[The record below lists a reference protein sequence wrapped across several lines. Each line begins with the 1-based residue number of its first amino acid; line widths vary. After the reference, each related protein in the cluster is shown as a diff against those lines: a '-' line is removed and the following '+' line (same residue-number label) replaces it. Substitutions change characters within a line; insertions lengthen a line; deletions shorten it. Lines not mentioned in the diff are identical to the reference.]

1 MNVLL
6 DTNLLTGSALPAS
19 ARYSTASGAIA
30 VLRLRGDVLC
40 LVPQVLY
47 EFWVVATRPPA
58 ANGLGLAVPAAAA
71 ELNRIKSLFPL
82 LLDPPALFSEWER
95 LVTTHNVSGKSAHDA
110 RLAAAM
116 SVHGL
121 THVLTFNT
129 ADFARYPGVTALD
142 PSTVAS
148 PPPGLIIP
156 PQPP

>member
-58 ANGLGLAVPAAAA
+58 ANGLGLAVPAAA

-116 SVHGL
+116 SLHGL